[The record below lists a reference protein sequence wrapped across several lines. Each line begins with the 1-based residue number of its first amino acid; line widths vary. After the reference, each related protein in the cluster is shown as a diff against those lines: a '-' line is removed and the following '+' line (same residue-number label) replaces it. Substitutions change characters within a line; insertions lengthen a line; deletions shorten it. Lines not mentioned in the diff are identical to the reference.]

1 MIVRTVL
8 LLTLGITT
16 GLAGQTSSDQTSNG
30 PNLRDQSSD
39 PLSGAVSTFVS
50 SLPTH
55 PGVDSEIAR
64 FDDGRLTP
72 EYRQAFADFARTR
85 VTDVVVARL
94 EEMLRDGCSADVS
107 VDFPGE
113 RFTGRPDPSNTE
125 KDFEDSIV
133 LTRSSACYSTDI
145 VPEELLR
152 IYSSRE
158 VRMAAQSRME
168 DVYQEDG
175 LTCYAVGGVP
185 LLVGA
190 TRSCNDVTGTATER
204 LAVDHS
210 QTVWSE
216 DDDHQPVFFKESVKV
231 AIRLD
236 DGRIGLVHVT
246 LTRSTGLGGLEKRLG
261 RGKIEDS
268 LRQQTEVLAER
279 LSAPASPG
287 HP

>member
-1 MIVRTVL
+1 MIARLAL
-8 LLTLGITT
+8 LLGFGITT
-16 GLAGQTSSDQTSNG
+16 GLVAQETPGDVSRELPDI
-30 PNLRDQSSD
+30 
-39 PLSGAVSTFVS
+39 VSTFVS
-50 SLPTH
+50 SLSTH
-55 PGVDSEIAR
+55 PGVDDEIAR
-64 FDDGRLTP
+64 FDDGRLDP
-72 EYRQAFADFARTR
+72 AYRRAFAEFARNR
-85 VTDVVVARL
+85 VTTTVVERL
-94 EEMLRDGCSADVS
+94 HEMIREGCSSGVS

-113 RFTGRPDPSNTE
+113 RFTGRPDPTSTE

-133 LTRSSACYSTDI
+133 LTRSTACYTTDI
-145 VPEELLR
+145 LPEELLR
-152 IYSSRE
+152 VYSSRD

-190 TRSCNDVTGTATER
+190 TRSCNEVRGTATER
-204 LAVDHS
+204 IAMDHS

-216 DDDHQPVFFKESVKV
+216 EEDHQPVFFKESVKAAV
-231 AIRLD
+231 RLD

-279 LSAPASPG
+279 LRDSSNLGPS
-287 HP
+287 

>member
-1 MIVRTVL
+1 MIVRSAL
-8 LLTLGITT
+8 LLSLGIAT
-16 GLAGQTSSDQTSNG
+16 GSSGQTPADQTYEAL
-30 PNLRDQSSD
+30 PE
-39 PLSGAVSTFVS
+39 AVSAFVS

-55 PGVDSEIAR
+55 PGVDTEVAR
-64 FDDGRLTP
+64 FEDGRLTR
-72 EYRQAFADFARTR
+72 EYRRAFAAFARVR
-85 VTDVVVARL
+85 VTDVVVDRL
-94 EEMLRDGCSADVS
+94 GEMVRDGCSAGVS

-113 RFTGRPDPSNTE
+113 RFTGRPDPSDTE
-125 KDFEDSIV
+125 KDFEDSVV
-133 LTRSSACYSTDI
+133 LTRSSACYSTTVSPD
-145 VPEELLR
+145 ELLR
-152 IYSSRE
+152 VYSSRD

-185 LLVGA
+185 LLLGA
-190 TRSCNDVTGTATER
+190 TRSCNDVHGTATER

-216 DDDHQPVFFKESVKV
+216 DDGHQPVFFKESVKA
-231 AIRLD
+231 AIRLE
-236 DGRIGLVHVT
+236 DGQIGLVHVT

-268 LRQQTEVLAER
+268 LQKQTEVLAER
-279 LSAPASPG
+279 LNAPASPG